1 MAKISPVSIKYMIYA
16 DFEAEGTLDKPDVIG
31 AIFGQS
37 EGLLGEDLEL
47 RELQKEGKMGRI
59 EVSLT
64 SHNGKTIGKIEIPS
78 ALDKTETT
86 LIAAAIETIE
96 RIGPTTASIKVEK
109 VEDVRQNKRDYIL
122 ERAKKLLQGMD
133 QNSLQSREIKEQV
146 ISDKRTSRI
155 QEYGDEKLPAGDI
168 SGNEIIVTEGRADV
182 INLLKNGVNNVIGMN
197 GTNLPKE
204 IEKLGKDKSI
214 TLLLDGDRGGMLI
227 ARNAIDNAKIDYIAF
242 APDGKEVEQL
252 TDKEI
257 LQTLRKKIS
266 ADEFLKNAKRNN
278 FRRTNYN
285 GDSSSEVIAEKEVK
299 KDISKEIEE
308 KKEELKEILE
318 STIKSK
324 NIILLDYNLE
334 ILNKANSR
342 NLYLALRRYSR
353 NVAAIVLSKATPIVI
368 ETAEKMGVNTIIAR
382 NFAGTGN
389 INLVSL

>member
-47 RELQKEGKMGRI
+47 RDLQKEGKIGRI
-59 EVSLT
+59 EVNLASQ
-64 SHNGKTIGKIEIPS
+64 NGKTIGKIEIPS

-122 ERAKKLLQGMD
+122 ERAKTLLNTMD
-133 QNSLQSREIKEQV
+133 RNSLQSREIKEQV
-146 ISDKRTSRI
+146 NVDKRTSRI

-168 SGNEIIVTEGRADV
+168 SGNEVIVTEGRADV
-182 INLLKNGVNNVIGMN
+182 INLLKNGVSNVIGMN
-197 GTNLPKE
+197 GTKLPKE
-204 IEKLGKDKSI
+204 IEKLGKEKSI
-214 TLLLDGDRGGMLI
+214 TLLLDGDRGGILI
-227 ARNAIDNAKIDYIAF
+227 ARNAIENAKIDYIAF

-257 LQTLRKKIS
+257 LQSLRRKIS
-266 ADEFLKNAKRNN
+266 AEEFSSNVKRNS
-278 FRRTNYN
+278 FRRKSFDNEA
-285 GDSSSEVIAEKEVK
+285 SSEIVVEEK
-299 KDISKEIEE
+299 KDVSKELEE

-318 STIKSK
+318 KTVKSK
-324 NIILLDYNLE
+324 NIVLLDYNLE
-334 ILNKANSR
+334 IIGKANFR
-342 NLYLALRRYSR
+342 NLYLALRKYPRK
-353 NVAAIVLSKATPIVI
+353 VAVIVLNKATPVVI
-368 ETAEKMGVNTIIAR
+368 ETAERMGVNTIIAK
-382 NFAGTGN
+382 NFSGTGN